1 MRPSSSGGDL
11 SRMTFRSEKQVSLVF
26 VYLTVFVD
34 IMGESLVL
42 PILGQ
47 FAVYFGQPVA
57 LAGLLFS
64 STALAMTCSNLW
76 LPVFADRHGR
86 RAAFLVSLVGSTV
99 GYAGQACAR
108 TFAEM
113 LFFRGIQGLFGG
125 VPPVALAW
133 VTDVFPPNE
142 RPRYLAGVQATIAS
156 AFVAGAVLGGTLSS
170 FGLRAPMCF
179 ACAVSLL
186 GLATAH
192 HYLKDPAD
200 LVFEDEQ
207 RFLDGK
213 DREDERAR
221 ARSDDAADA
230 ATEATPLGG
239 GAQTDASP
247 WRRPRC
253 LACGLLSFSCNVA
266 YGGASVLLPLFV
278 LTSYGDLPREAAGQ
292 VSGLLFGA
300 LGLAQAAVMAGG
312 FAPVSA
318 RLGLMPTCAIAALA
332 LGAGVGGIPLV
343 GNRCASPWALLAPLA
358 LVALGNGLSR
368 PAYVTYLSKIAS
380 KKYVSQTMAIVD
392 VTLNAAMVCGPQLT
406 VVFEKDGAGPAFLVA
421 AAAAACELGVALA
434 VARADAA
441 DGASRA
447 SLLAASGGGRRERA
461 ADPPPRPR
469 DVFLSETAKHL
480 EAVLLGRNYE
490 VDTYRA
496 QVCVREILDG
506 AFPYLAPGGT
516 ESPAHMRDVG
526 RLMASLGHDDWA
538 QDVQD
543 KFQFE
548 PMRRRPKTRFSHD
561 IQGRESSRGALC

>member
-1 MRPSSSGGDL
+1 
-11 SRMTFRSEKQVSLVF
+11 
-26 VYLTVFVD
+26 
-34 IMGESLVL
+34 
-42 PILGQ
+42 
-47 FAVYFGQPVA
+47 
-57 LAGLLFS
+57 
-64 STALAMTCSNLW
+64 MTCSNLW

-207 RFLDGK
+207 KFLDGK
-213 DREDERAR
+213 AREDERAR
-221 ARSDDAADA
+221 TR
-230 ATEATPLGG
+230 
-239 GAQTDASP
+239 
-247 WRRPRC
+247 
-253 LACGLLSFSCNVA
+253 CNVA

-318 RLGLMPTCAIAALA
+318 RLGLMPTCAIAAGA
-332 LGAGVGGIPLV
+332 GAGVGGIPLV

-421 AAAAACELGVALA
+421 AAAAACELGVA
-434 VARADAA
+434 
-441 DGASRA
+441 
-447 SLLAASGGGRRERA
+447 
-461 ADPPPRPR
+461 
-469 DVFLSETAKHL
+469 
-480 EAVLLGRNYE
+480 
-490 VDTYRA
+490 
-496 QVCVREILDG
+496 VCVREILDG

-538 QDVQD
+538 KDVQD

>member
-1 MRPSSSGGDL
+1 
-11 SRMTFRSEKQVSLVF
+11 
-26 VYLTVFVD
+26 
-34 IMGESLVL
+34 
-42 PILGQ
+42 
-47 FAVYFGQPVA
+47 
-57 LAGLLFS
+57 
-64 STALAMTCSNLW
+64 
-76 LPVFADRHGR
+76 
-86 RAAFLVSLVGSTV
+86 
-99 GYAGQACAR
+99 
-108 TFAEM
+108 
-113 LFFRGIQGLFGG
+113 
-125 VPPVALAW
+125 
-133 VTDVFPPNE
+133 
-142 RPRYLAGVQATIAS
+142 
-156 AFVAGAVLGGTLSS
+156 
-170 FGLRAPMCF
+170 
-179 ACAVSLL
+179 
-186 GLATAH
+186 
-192 HYLKDPAD
+192 
-200 LVFEDEQ
+200 
-207 RFLDGK
+207 
-213 DREDERAR
+213 
-221 ARSDDAADA
+221 
-230 ATEATPLGG
+230 
-239 GAQTDASP
+239 
-247 WRRPRC
+247 
-253 LACGLLSFSCNVA
+253 
-266 YGGASVLLPLFV
+266 
-278 LTSYGDLPREAAGQ
+278 
-292 VSGLLFGA
+292 
-300 LGLAQAAVMAGG
+300 MAGG

-406 VVFEKDGAGPAFLVA
+406 VVFEKDGAGPVFLVA
-421 AAAAACELGVALA
+421 AAAAACELGVAVA

-441 DGASRA
+441 GGASRA

-469 DVFLSETAKHL
+469 DVFLAETAKHL

-538 QDVQD
+538 KDVQD

-561 IQGRESSRGALC
+561 IQGRETSRGALC